1 MTARVSLRDWT
12 YIAVMVV
19 LLASYV
25 VSLLSQGLEARAADS
40 KHSALDNAKV
50 SVCALPPSRS

>member
-1 MTARVSLRDWT
+1 MTARVTLRDWT

>member
-1 MTARVSLRDWT
+1 MNARVTLRDWT
-12 YIAVMVV
+12 FIVVMVA
-19 LLASYV
+19 LLVSYV
-25 VSLLSQGLEARAADS
+25 MSLLSQGLEARAADS

>member
-1 MTARVSLRDWT
+1 MTARVTFRDWT
-12 YIAVMVV
+12 YIALMIV

-25 VSLLSQGLEARAADS
+25 MSLLSQGLEARAADT
-40 KHSALDNAKV
+40 KHSALDDAQV